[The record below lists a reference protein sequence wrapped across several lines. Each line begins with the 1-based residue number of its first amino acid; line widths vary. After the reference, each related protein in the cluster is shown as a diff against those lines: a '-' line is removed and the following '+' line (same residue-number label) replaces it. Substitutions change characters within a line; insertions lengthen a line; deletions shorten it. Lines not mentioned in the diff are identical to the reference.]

1 MSLVHAWR
9 PQTTQTTRAVPLI
22 QHPPS
27 TPRRAE
33 GSSVGVCRRRVVWC
47 ACASPDA
54 RCMCLPASTSGAR
67 ADQWPLRFS
76 RLYPRPPHRP
86 QRRPTLTSY
95 RLGPGFV
102 LNLFV
107 RSFVAPT
114 FTPSSSSFALS
125 LVAYYFQFP
134 LQGPF
139 TTDLCFDLV
148 SNFLPDRPVLRH
160 SLGTSLRH

>member
-86 QRRPTLTSY
+86 QRRPTLTVLSPGSRV
-95 RLGPGFV
+95 RLKP
-102 LNLFV
+102 V
-107 RSFVAPT
+107 RSFVRSLLPPSHLRHPLSL
-114 FTPSSSSFALS
+114 FLSLHIISSSRSRAHSPPICALILS
-125 LVAYYFQFP
+125 PISCQTVRSSVIP
-134 LQGPF
+134 
-139 TTDLCFDLV
+139 
-148 SNFLPDRPVLRH
+148 
-160 SLGTSLRH
+160 